1 MIQYYKAI
9 NKLDKISW
17 SKEPRKLTLN
27 NESYPGYSLR
37 RQVASLYKEP
47 ITNCRILLKQNCP
60 GLELAAYR
68 SQRSQITKQ
77 FQERLGH
84 TQYVLNLRR
93 LS

>member
-37 RQVASLYKEP
+37 RQGASLYKEP
-47 ITNCRILLKQNCP
+47 ITNCKSRKRILFKQNCP
-60 GLELAAYR
+60 GLELC
-68 SQRSQITKQ
+68 
-77 FQERLGH
+77 L
-84 TQYVLNLRR
+84 
-93 LS
+93 